1 MRKRLLLSPNQ
12 RVSLIFAVFLT
23 FIAVVNTQAQ
33 TDTQSKETTVVDG
46 KTVIVHPIHAK
57 DTYYLLS
64 RIYEVPV
71 KDIMDA
77 NNRKSLRVGD
87 FAHIPTTPTPDPIAH
102 QEQKEKKPEDQ
113 QGAVSNTHPIG
124 PTAKETV
131 KGKVLTEYK
140 VGSRETLFS
149 IAQRFGTSVEDVKKF
164 NGLTSDDLK
173 EGQVLKIPD
182 GPITVA
188 TTSTA
193 PSAIN
198 IPLPDNI
205 TREEI
210 EFETNR
216 YGIREK
222 KEKGIGIWMDNLE
235 ARGKSNLALHRTAPV
250 GTILKITNPL
260 TKNVT
265 FAKVVGKFSET
276 AESKDAIVILSKSA
290 ASYIGAL
297 DKRFLIEIT
306 YGAPVN

>member
-1 MRKRLLLSPNQ
+1 MNERLFFNPCR
-12 RVSLIFAVFLT
+12 RVLLIFSMTLAFMNVLT
-23 FIAVVNTQAQ
+23 TQAQ
-33 TDTQSKETTVVDG
+33 TDPPSKETTVIDG
-46 KTVIVHPIHAK
+46 KTYITHPINAK

-71 KDIMDA
+71 KEIIEA
-77 NNRKSLRVGD
+77 NNKKSLRVGD
-87 FAHIPTTPTPDPIAH
+87 FVHIPVEDNPIAV
-102 QEQKEKKPEDQ
+102 EEKPSEERPRE
-113 QGAVSNTHPIG
+113 VTNTRPVG
-124 PTAKETV
+124 STTKETIT
-131 KGKVLTEYK
+131 GKVLTEYK
-140 VGSRETLFS
+140 VGTRETLFS
-149 IAQRFGTSVEDVKKF
+149 IARRFGSTVEDVKKF
-164 NGLTSDDLK
+164 NDLESDALK
-173 EGQVLKIPD
+173 AGQILKIPD
-182 GPITVA
+182 GPVRVV

-210 EFETNR
+210 EIEFKTNR

-235 ARGKSNLALHRTAPV
+235 TRGKSNLALHRTAPV

-265 FAKVVGKFSET
+265 FAKVVGKFSDT
-276 AESKDAIVILSKSA
+276 AESRDAIVILSKSA